1 MISVR
6 YFKDGELT
14 RIKLRVSG
22 SAAIEL
28 PDNVIAIPA
37 FADMHVH
44 LRDWGESYKE
54 DLKSGSRAA
63 LAGGVA
69 TVGDMPNT
77 KPPIRD
83 PDLALKRIKD
93 ASNLK
98 INYRLHGGVPSDL
111 NLLKGYIN
119 LGIKSIKVY
128 PEDYRVIEDIVKAA
142 AVNNMTIIIHCED
155 PSLFRNIK
163 GNDSRVHGVNRPIDA
178 EFSCALRVIQL
189 ALIHGARVHLT
200 HVTDPRVVDLA
211 RLSNK
216 ITIDV
221 TMHHL
226 LLDEDS
232 CIENVND
239 PFYCK
244 VNPPLRSRSIRL
256 ELLRRL
262 VNGSVSI
269 IASDHAP
276 HASSEKFRNNYD
288 DTPPGFPGLETTGI
302 LLLDLWRRG
311 LMELSRVIEMY
322 SVNPLKILGIN
333 NDAQLLIDTK
343 SSTVIDPDL
352 FMSKAKHSPFSGWV
366 TMIRLIGLIKGGELL
381 MVDSDYE
388 KMFTS
393 LISENTLIKVSK
405 SIKQH

>member
-6 YFKDGELT
+6 YFNNGELT
-14 RIKLRVSG
+14 RIKLKIRG
-22 SAAIEL
+22 STIIEL

-44 LRDWGESYKE
+44 LRDWGESHKE
-54 DLKSGSRAA
+54 DLNSGSRAA

-77 KPPIRD
+77 KPPIRN
-83 PDLALKRIKD
+83 PDLALKRIRE
-93 ASNLK
+93 ASSLK
-98 INYRLHGGVPSDL
+98 ITYKLHGGVPTDL
-111 NLLKGYIN
+111 SLLKDYVS

-128 PEDYRVIEDIVKAA
+128 PEDYGLIEEIIKAA
-142 AVNNMTIIIHCED
+142 AVNNMTVIIHCED
-155 PSLFRNIK
+155 PSLFRNLK
-163 GNDSRVHGVNRPIDA
+163 GNDSRIHSVNRPLDA
-178 EFSCALRVIQL
+178 EFSCALRVTQL
-189 ALIHGARVHLT
+189 ALIHGARIHLT
-200 HVTDPRVVDLA
+200 HVTDPRVIDLA
-211 RLSNK
+211 RLSNR
-216 ITIDV
+216 ITIDA

-244 VNPPLRSRSIRL
+244 VNPPLRSKSIRF

-262 VNGSVSI
+262 IDGSISI

-276 HASSEKFRNNYD
+276 HTISEKFHNNYD
-288 DTPPGFPGLETTGI
+288 DTSPGFPGLETTGL

-311 LMELSRVIEMY
+311 LVDLGKVINAY
-322 SVNPLKILGIN
+322 SINPLKVLDVS

-366 TMIRLIGLIKGGELL
+366 TMVRLIGLIKGGELL

-388 KMFTS
+388 KIFTGI
-393 LISENTLIKVSK
+393 ISENTLIKLSK
-405 SIKQH
+405 VIK

>member
-14 RIKLRVSG
+14 RIKLRING
-22 SAAIEL
+22 SASVDL

-54 DLKSGSRAA
+54 DLTSGSRAA

-69 TVGDMPNT
+69 AVGDMPNT
-77 KPPIRD
+77 KPPVRD

-93 ASNLK
+93 ASTLK
-98 INYRLHGGVPSDL
+98 INYRLHGGVPTDL
-111 NLLKGYIN
+111 SLLKGYVNI
-119 LGIKSIKVY
+119 GIRSIKVY
-128 PEDYRVIEDIVKAA
+128 PEDYGLIERIIKAA
-142 AVNNMTIIIHCED
+142 AVNNMIIIIHCED
-155 PSLFRNIK
+155 PSLFRSLK
-163 GNDSRVHGVNRPIDA
+163 GNDSRIHGENRPIDA
-178 EFSCALRVIQL
+178 EFTCALRVMQL

-200 HVTDPRVVDLA
+200 HVTDPRIVDLA
-211 RLSNK
+211 KLSNR
-216 ITIDV
+216 ITIDA

-226 LLDEDS
+226 LLDEES
-232 CIENVND
+232 CIEQVND

-244 VNPPLRSRSIRL
+244 VNPPLRNRSIRR

-262 VNGSVSI
+262 IDGSISI

-276 HASSEKFRNNYD
+276 HASGEKFQNNYD
-288 DTPPGFPGLETTGI
+288 NTSPGFPGLETTSL

-311 LMELSRVIEMY
+311 LLDLSRVIEAY
-322 SVNPLKILGIN
+322 SSNPLKILGVD
-333 NDAQLLIDTK
+333 NDAHLLIDTK

-366 TMIRLIGLIKGGELL
+366 TMNRLIGLIKGGELL

-388 KMFTS
+388 KVFPG
-393 LISENTLIKVSK
+393 LINENTLVKLSRSTK
-405 SIKQH
+405 